1 MKKEKLSVCA
11 IVPARSGS
19 KTIKNKNILKLNGYP
34 MLAYSIV
41 AAKKSK
47 LVDKVVFSSDL
58 TKYLKI
64 AKKYKPDILH
74 HRSRQ
79 NSSSKARDIDF
90 LNEIYMYLK
99 KKENYN
105 PQIFALIRPNTPTR
119 IVKDIDDSIKFF
131 LKNYNFYTGL
141 RSISQMSETSYK
153 TFYLKN
159 KKLCSVIGNKFNIEN
174 LNRPKEDFKNTYY
187 GNGCIDLI
195 KTSNLSKGITHGNKV
210 YGFITKNIY
219 IDVDYKNDIKL
230 AKYFIKEKKYL
241 SIKNDKKY

>member
-1 MKKEKLSVCA
+1 MKKKNFSICA
-11 IVPARSGS
+11 IIPARSGS
-19 KTIKNKNILKLNGYP
+19 KTVKNKNILKINGSP

-47 LVDKVVFSSDL
+47 LVDKVVFSSDSD
-58 TKYLKI
+58 KYLKI

-74 HRSRQ
+74 LRSKQ

-90 LNEIYMYLK
+90 LTEIFRYLK
-99 KKENYN
+99 KKMNYS
-105 PQIFALIRPNTPTR
+105 PQVFALIRPNTPTR
-119 IVKDIDDSIKFF
+119 VVKDIDNSIRFF
-131 LKNYNFYTGL
+131 LKNFNSFTGL

-159 KKLCSVIGNKFNIEN
+159 KKLCSVIGNTFNIEN
-174 LNRPKEDFKNTYY
+174 LNRPKENFKNTYY

-230 AKYFIKEKKYL
+230 AKHFIKEKKYL
-241 SIKNDKKY
+241 SIKND